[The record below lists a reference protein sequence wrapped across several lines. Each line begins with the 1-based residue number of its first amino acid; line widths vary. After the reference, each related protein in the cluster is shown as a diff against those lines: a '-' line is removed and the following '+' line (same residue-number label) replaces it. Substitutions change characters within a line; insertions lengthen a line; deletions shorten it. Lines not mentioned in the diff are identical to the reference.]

1 MKSKLTTISQI
12 ISREDSLALPTH
24 GSHCKPLAFAWIKLS
39 ITLLLLALYLAPSR
53 LDAQSSPASL
63 RGKVFVGYWG
73 NKPSEFEY
81 HYFVTA
87 NKLIFKDNEE
97 HGEHGYL
104 WDKSNGIM
112 RDLTFKE
119 QFQYEFQSSNKG
131 IFTYYEKPGQPG
143 GSGSFVCYEGTWDLD
158 GNGKSDGQDI
168 QLGKMPSIRHPL
180 NLASDEDKDGLDL
193 AAEGK
198 AGTNPKKKD
207 SDGDQFSDG
216 DEVLARKTN
225 PKAFNDGIVSSLS
238 KMTLVMNKL
247 MPKHTI
253 ASNFGARDFTVTNL
267 PPGLRYAKTTGVI
280 SGTPN
285 KTGTYSVSITARK
298 MQGGKA
304 VKTAKATK
312 VFVVR

>member
-1 MKSKLTTISQI
+1 
-12 ISREDSLALPTH
+12 
-24 GSHCKPLAFAWIKLS
+24 
-39 ITLLLLALYLAPSR
+39 
-53 LDAQSSPASL
+53 
-63 RGKVFVGYWG
+63 
-73 NKPSEFEY
+73 
-81 HYFVTA
+81 
-87 NKLIFKDNEE
+87 
-97 HGEHGYL
+97 
-104 WDKSNGIM
+104 M

-312 VFVVR
+312 VFEVK